1 VYVCAA
7 AILLA
12 AAVPAVAGSATP
24 PKGEI
29 RVGSTT
35 TAQVAA
41 QPSASSLPVL
51 SRFIYG
57 TPGEEYPI
65 YGGVPK
71 EFWPYSN
78 VEPYQRYFVT
88 RSPFRGPGRNYPP
101 PADLKSLRIG
111 LIDSPRYGADWDR
124 SERTRAGIVQAIE
137 EANQSRQPGE
147 LPFELVEHEGMAQW
161 GGAANL
167 AAQLADESV
176 LGYLG
181 MIDGTDAHVAL
192 RVTLK
197 TEIVMINTS
206 DPDPTLTETQ
216 IPWLLRVLPDQR
228 QEEAKLVDLIVH
240 KCGCRRIAILREG
253 DRFARVGSHVFQD
266 YIRRLGCPAAQ
277 ELLFKPGSA
286 DISYQIAAIKEAKP
300 DAIFFLGEPAD
311 IGRFVRQ
318 FRDAGVKARF
328 FGTDLLME
336 DSFRQNAGEAADGTM
351 FTYLFDPTRQ
361 DPLWTGFVARF
372 KARWGHAPDIYAG
385 YAYDG
390 AQILLSAIRRA
401 GPNRWRI
408 RDLVCDLDYYQGVTG
423 WMRFDGTVSNIA
435 PVRLVRYEHDRPV
448 FEPEPEF
455 TPPPRTTASNP

>member
-1 VYVCAA
+1 MKTFPIC
-7 AILLA
+7 LLA
-12 AAVPAVAGSATP
+12 FATATALGGFSLAQAKDDTHSATA
-24 PKGEI
+24 
-29 RVGSTT
+29 TT
-35 TAQVAA
+35 PAL
-41 QPSASSLPVL
+41 SAPNTLPDQ
-51 SRFIYG
+51 SRLIYG
-57 TPGEEYPI
+57 SPGEEYPI

-71 EFWPYSN
+71 EFWPYST
-78 VEPYQRYFVT
+78 VEPYERYFVT
-88 RSPFRGPGRNYPP
+88 RMAFRGPGRNYPSAP
-101 PADLKSLRIG
+101 DLKSLRIG
-111 LIDSPRYGADWDR
+111 LIDSPRYGSDWGR

-137 EANQSRQPGE
+137 EANGARQPHE

-167 AAQLADESV
+167 ASLLADENI

-206 DPDPTLTETQ
+206 DPDPSLTETQ

-228 QEEAKLVDLIVH
+228 QEIAKLADLIVH
-240 KCGCRRIAILREG
+240 KYGCNRIAILRAG
-253 DRFARVGSHVFQD
+253 DRFARVGSHLFIDFV
-266 YIRRLGCPAAQ
+266 RRIGCPAAQ
-277 ELLFKPGSA
+277 ELLFTPGNA
-286 DISYQIAAIKEAKP
+286 DISYQLAAIKEADP

-311 IGRFVRQ
+311 IGRFVKQ
-318 FRDAGVKARF
+318 FRAAGVKARF

-336 DSFRQNAGEAADGTM
+336 PSFLQNAGDAAEGMT
-351 FTYLFDPTRQ
+351 FTYQFDPARQ
-361 DPLWTGFVARF
+361 DPLWTSFAARF
-372 KARWGHAPDIYAG
+372 KARWGHEPDIYAA

-408 RDLVCDLDYYQGVTG
+408 RDLVCDLDYYHGVTG

-435 PVRLVRYEHDRPV
+435 PVRIVRYEHGRPV
-448 FEPEPEF
+448 FEPAPEF
-455 TPPPRTTASNP
+455 VPESAKKV

>member
-1 VYVCAA
+1 MRNITFCLLA
-7 AILLA
+7 LA
-12 AAVPAVAGSATP
+12 AAAPAGAVLAEP
-24 PKGEI
+24 
-29 RVGSTT
+29 
-35 TAQVAA
+35 TAALSAA
-41 QPSASSLPVL
+41 QPGAAGLPDV

-57 TPGEEYPI
+57 TPGAEYPI

-71 EFWPYSN
+71 EFWPYGDK
-78 VEPYQRYFVT
+78 PYYRYFVT
-88 RSPFRGPGRNYPP
+88 RMPFRGPGRNYPP
-101 PADLKSLRIG
+101 PSDLKSLRIG
-111 LIDSPRYGADWDR
+111 LIDSPRNSSDWGR

-137 EANQSRQPGE
+137 EANQTRQPGE
-147 LPFELVEHEGMAQW
+147 LPFELIEHEGMPQW

-167 AAQLADESV
+167 AALLADESV

-228 QEEAKLVDLIVH
+228 QEIAKLADLIVH
-240 KCGCRRIAILREG
+240 RYGCRRIAILRAG
-253 DRFARVGSHVFQD
+253 DRFARVGSHLFIDFV
-266 YIRRLGCPAAQ
+266 RRLGCPAAQ
-277 ELLFKPGSA
+277 ELLFKPGGA
-286 DISYQIAAIKEAKP
+286 DIAYQLAAIKEAQP

-311 IGRFVRQ
+311 IGHFVKD
-318 FRDAGVKARF
+318 FREAGVKARF

-336 DSFRQNAGEAADGTM
+336 DSFLKNAGDAAEGMM
-351 FTYLFDPTRQ
+351 FTYLFDPARP
-361 DPLWTGFVARF
+361 DPLWTGFAARF
-372 KARWGHAPDIYAG
+372 KARWGHEPDVYAA

-401 GPNRWRI
+401 GTNRWQI
-408 RDLVCDLDYYQGVTG
+408 RDLVCNLDYYQGVTG
-423 WMRFDGTVSNIA
+423 WMRFDGTGSNIA
-435 PVRLVRYEHDRPV
+435 PVRLVRYEHGRPA

-455 TPPPRTTASNP
+455 TPTLAQR